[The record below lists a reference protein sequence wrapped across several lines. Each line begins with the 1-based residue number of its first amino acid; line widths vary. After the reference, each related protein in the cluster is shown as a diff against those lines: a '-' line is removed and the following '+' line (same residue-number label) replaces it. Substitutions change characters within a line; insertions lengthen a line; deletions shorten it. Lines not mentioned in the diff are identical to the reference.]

1 MLSSSQQQYGT
12 LASAGEQQAQSR
24 SVSKYVVAFAAIAL
38 VTVGVVA
45 FSSGSANAHVS
56 STVNGANSYR
66 KTLAPVDPEVREVAL
81 KILNMTVY
89 GLRWAVF
96 GFNLNKD
103 MMVPLTAGPAT
114 ADWEK
119 DFKMFANAL
128 PEADAAV
135 AVYNFEYWV
144 TAEETAL
151 EPIMITWAPKG
162 MDPKEYARAGY
173 FLGNMILE
181 LNTDEGRIS
190 TTFNGKGDSVG
201 AQKKG
206 HAVAPDR
213 TGFSGPYRLD
223 GISDTY
229 LEFCMN
235 EMGLSNHDCNLE
247 SGFHNCPFESE
258 DPLEWTE
265 ANPCRKAE
273 CDGAAFTNPEA
284 DGVDAGAIPQACC
297 DYIETEF
304 CQDAAHALG
313 MGCHPVTL
321 TVIDKL
327 CEIPAPAEP
336 VVMFTTVEQSTACEP
351 ECVQPCTLFEDINDT
366 WRKCEGC
373 RTDLQ
378 PDANASEEGQVSQCY
393 PGAMH
398 YEMNTCCGIQLD
410 EEGNNICQKDEYL
423 IAEAC
428 NLMEYYNC
436 VWLPNTDCPEEQAKQ
451 TRAAAPRGC
460 CVEPADAE
468 FEGTFAAPLFG
479 SDSTFLDD
487 IPDVDCGGGLYA
499 DEGDNS
505 LFYAPVVDEEGNE
518 EVQTC
523 EIVQANMAAEV
534 AAYEAEL
541 AAAAAAVTTTAAPAR
556 I

>member
-373 RTDLQ
+373 NTDLTE
-378 PDANASEEGQVSQCY
+378 DENGQVSQCY
-393 PGAMH
+393 PGAYK
-398 YEMNTCCGIQLD
+398 YEMNTCCGIALD
-410 EEGNNICQKDEYL
+410 AEGQNTCGKDEYL
-423 IAEAC
+423 FSEMC
-428 NLMEYYNC
+428 NLMEYYDC
-436 VWLPNTDCPEEQAKQ
+436 KWIPAIDCPEEQTRQ
-451 TRAAAPRGC
+451 TRESAPKGAC
-460 CVEPADAE
+460 STPVSD
-468 FEGTFAAPLFG
+468 FEAPLFG
-479 SDSTFLDD
+479 TDATCEED
-487 IPDVDCGGGLYA
+487 IPQVDCGGGLYA
-499 DEGDNS
+499 AEDDIS
-505 LFYAPVVDEEGNE
+505 VFAAPVEDEAGDLV
-518 EVQTC
+518 VQTC
-523 EIVQANMAAEV
+523 GMVG
-534 AAYEAEL
+534 
-541 AAAAAAVTTTAAPAR
+541 AAAQALKDAYDAEQAALLAVTTAAPAR
-556 I
+556 V